1 MYNNYKAIVFFQS
14 LKHFKNQLKFL
25 PLWHDTLL
33 IYIFVSTNVV
43 QTETMEIEDTLK
55 ISREL
60 DLPSKTLINIQY
72 TSRLLE
78 EKFAALLKE
87 FDLSTPQF
95 NVLRILR
102 GQKGKPASLACIQE
116 RMVDRSSNTTRLVD
130 KLISKGLV
138 ERRICPANR
147 RKVEIE
153 ITKPGLI
160 LLKELDPLTTK
171 TNAESAANL
180 TQDELL
186 TLNNL
191 LDKLRNDE

>member
-1 MYNNYKAIVFFQS
+1 MK
-14 LKHFKNQLKFL
+14 
-25 PLWHDTLL
+25 
-33 IYIFVSTNVV
+33 
-43 QTETMEIEDTLK
+43 IEEALK
-55 ISREL
+55 INSAL
-60 DLPSKTLINIQY
+60 DLSSKTLINMQY

-87 FDLSTPQF
+87 HGLSTPQF

-130 KLISKGLV
+130 KLIAKGMV

-153 ITKPGLI
+153 IAKPGLD
-160 LLKELDPLTTK
+160 LLKKLDPLTK
-171 TNAESAANL
+171 KSNAKNASNL
-180 TQDELL
+180 TEDELL

>member
-1 MYNNYKAIVFFQS
+1 MK
-14 LKHFKNQLKFL
+14 
-25 PLWHDTLL
+25 
-33 IYIFVSTNVV
+33 
-43 QTETMEIEDTLK
+43 IEEALK
-55 ISREL
+55 INSGL
-60 DLPSKTLINIQY
+60 DLSSKTLINIQY

-87 FDLSTPQF
+87 YGLSTPQF

-130 KLISKGLV
+130 KLIAKGMV

-153 ITKPGLI
+153 IAKPGLE
-160 LLKELDPLTTK
+160 LLKKLDPLTK
-171 TNAESAANL
+171 KSNAKNASNL
-180 TQDELL
+180 TEDELL

>member
-1 MYNNYKAIVFFQS
+1 MK
-14 LKHFKNQLKFL
+14 
-25 PLWHDTLL
+25 
-33 IYIFVSTNVV
+33 
-43 QTETMEIEDTLK
+43 IEEALK
-55 ISREL
+55 INSGL
-60 DLPSKTLINIQY
+60 DLSSKTLINIQY

-87 FDLSTPQF
+87 HGLSTPQF

-130 KLISKGLV
+130 KLIAKGMV

-153 ITKPGLI
+153 ITKPGLD
-160 LLKELDPLTTK
+160 LLKELDPLTKK
-171 TNAESAANL
+171 TNAENASNL
-180 TQDELL
+180 TENELL
-186 TLNNL
+186 TLNDL

>member
-1 MYNNYKAIVFFQS
+1 MK
-14 LKHFKNQLKFL
+14 
-25 PLWHDTLL
+25 
-33 IYIFVSTNVV
+33 
-43 QTETMEIEDTLK
+43 IEEALK
-55 ISREL
+55 INSGL
-60 DLPSKTLINIQY
+60 DVASKTLINIQY

-87 FDLSTPQF
+87 YGLSTPQF

-130 KLISKGLV
+130 KLIAKGMV

-153 ITKPGLI
+153 IAKPGLE
-160 LLKELDPLTTK
+160 LLKKLDPLTK
-171 TNAESAANL
+171 KSNAKNASNL
-180 TQDELL
+180 TEDELL